1 MTEAEKTRDRILKQL
16 TEILE
21 ESDRHGGFQAPE
33 VRIPLLC
40 SALYA
45 MMLQEFAECEFR
57 AVSRMLVKLLAPPPQ
72 ICVDV
77 SQNLVR
83 AERLR
88 ALKKS

>member
-33 VRIPLLC
+33 GIPLLR

-45 MMLQEFAECEFR
+45 MMLQEFAKCEFR
-57 AVSRMLVKLLAPPPQ
+57 AVSRLLVKLLAPPPQ